1 VSAYDLGPMYP
12 QHPDTWRDI
21 GDAVGHGRLCL
32 QSQFARDLRHFPFG
46 GGPPSSQH
54 GSILFQRRSGVAGY
68 PDGARAPQ
76 QPLSPDWDGPSSG
89 VRNLR
94 ILPLRI
100 RRPPVRVQL
109 KLGRDDLDLV
119 MHEYD
124 AIRQEVVTTL
134 TNQVSTLS
142 FGAATV
148 GLLVAAGAALW
159 DDAELLSGLLLLF
172 VVPSVCFLTLAIYS
186 GELVRLMR
194 AGLFLNALEN
204 CVNRAQRRDQE
215 AERPDP
221 DPEAVLIWEQWRS
234 IRFKLGDVDAL
245 NRTAIVC
252 VFILLAIGFMLMGW
266 WRLHTMG
273 QADPAWATW
282 SLIVST
288 VAGAASVAW
297 VLYLNIYAYRH
308 RGKYDYTVPENT
320 EETTPAERSGG
331 VADPQAGQRHRDT
344 QASGDRAGSHRA
356 ERL

>member
-1 VSAYDLGPMYP
+1 M
-12 QHPDTWRDI
+12 
-21 GDAVGHGRLCL
+21 
-32 QSQFARDLRHFPFG
+32 
-46 GGPPSSQH
+46 
-54 GSILFQRRSGVAGY
+54 
-68 PDGARAPQ
+68 
-76 QPLSPDWDGPSSG
+76 
-89 VRNLR
+89 R

-109 KLGRDDLDLV
+109 KLGSDDLELA

-159 DDAELLSGLLLLF
+159 DDAKLLSGLLLLF

-194 AGLFLNALEN
+194 AGLFLNTLEN
-204 CVNRAQRRDQE
+204 SVNRAQRNDQE
-215 AERPDP
+215 AQRPGP

-234 IRFKLGDVDAL
+234 IRSKLGDVDAL

-273 QADPAWATW
+273 QADPAWATRSW
-282 SLIVST
+282 ATRSLIVST
-288 VAGAASVAW
+288 VAGAAAVAW

-308 RGKYDYTVPENT
+308 RGKYKYTVPENT
-320 EETTPAERSGG
+320 EE
-331 VADPQAGQRHRDT
+331 
-344 QASGDRAGSHRA
+344 
-356 ERL
+356 